1 MTVEQLVSEGLDV
14 HEKTLSA
21 NEKKVKI
28 KEVLQTVGLNYD
40 EVINRYPHE
49 FSGGQR
55 QRISIARAMI
65 LKPKL
70 MILDEPTSALDV
82 SIQTQILN
90 LLNNLQNKYNLSYIF
105 ISHDMEVIK
114 AVSDYIIVIKDGR
127 IVEKGTTHNIFNN
140 SNSSYTKALLQAVI

>member
-1 MTVEQLVSEGLDV
+1 
-14 HEKTLSA
+14 
-21 NEKKVKI
+21 
-28 KEVLQTVGLNYD
+28 
-40 EVINRYPHE
+40 
-49 FSGGQR
+49 
-55 QRISIARAMI
+55 
-65 LKPKL
+65 

-82 SIQTQILN
+82 SIQTQILD

-105 ISHDMEVIK
+105 ISHDMKVIK